1 MEMKEDAWEAELEQI
16 VTQYTD
22 MLFRISYSMC
32 GIAAD
37 AEDIL
42 QNVFL
47 KLCAKRPH
55 FRDDAHCRA
64 WLIRVTINE
73 TKNALRFR
81 AVRREED
88 IAPLEE
94 ILPDR
99 EQQEVFRDI
108 LLLPARYK
116 IVLQLYYVEGY
127 KTAEIAEILKIS
139 PAAVRKRLE
148 KGRKQIPQPFT
159 LYASASDVTGE
170 VDLAA
175 NGVLEWGEGT
185 LFLHFGRSGG
195 DIDRVDLYNEAGRL
209 TCYFDVENAESG
221 AAWTRATLSVPYDDY
236 AAYVQDAENPTHEEL
251 AALLQAEY
259 EKSDPLDGVTDEME
273 RFAQQYG
280 AAEIDFAPL
289 ITGFDIFT
297 KGDSGSAAVYLEN
310 PDAAVLE
317 PVHDAQSLSVV
328 GGEGVE
334 WYLDPAQAG
343 EGFTDAIEV
352 DVCFENGR
360 TLSGRIKIE
369 WADGSFRA
377 HFETDG

>member
-47 KLCAKRPH
+47 QLCVKRPH

-64 WLIRVTINE
+64 WLIRVT
-73 TKNALRFR
+73 
-81 AVRREED
+81 
-88 IAPLEE
+88 
-94 ILPDR
+94 
-99 EQQEVFRDI
+99 
-108 LLLPARYK
+108 
-116 IVLQLYYVEGY
+116 
-127 KTAEIAEILKIS
+127 
-139 PAAVRKRLE
+139 
-148 KGRKQIPQPFT
+148 
-159 LYASASDVTGE
+159 
-170 VDLAA
+170 
-175 NGVLEWGEGT
+175 
-185 LFLHFGRSGG
+185 
-195 DIDRVDLYNEAGRL
+195 
-209 TCYFDVENAESG
+209 
-221 AAWTRATLSVPYDDY
+221 
-236 AAYVQDAENPTHEEL
+236 
-251 AALLQAEY
+251 
-259 EKSDPLDGVTDEME
+259 
-273 RFAQQYG
+273 
-280 AAEIDFAPL
+280 IDFAPL

-369 WADGSFRA
+369 WADGRFRA

>member
-1 MEMKEDAWEAELEQI
+1 MNLQTYRDTMLHIRAPEGTEQRILEACRSQGGKKKRVAWRL
-16 VTQYTD
+16 V
-22 MLFRISYSMC
+22 
-32 GIAAD
+32 
-37 AEDIL
+37 
-42 QNVFL
+42 
-47 KLCAKRPH
+47 
-55 FRDDAHCRA
+55 
-64 WLIRVTINE
+64 
-73 TKNALRFR
+73 
-81 AVRREED
+81 
-88 IAPLEE
+88 
-94 ILPDR
+94 
-99 EQQEVFRDI
+99 
-108 LLLPARYK
+108 
-116 IVLQLYYVEGY
+116 
-127 KTAEIAEILKIS
+127 
-139 PAAVRKRLE
+139 PAAALAVLLAVLVPAF
-148 KGRKQIPQPFT
+148 GGALFPQPFT

-236 AAYVQDAENPTHEEL
+236 AACVQDAENPTHEEL

-289 ITGFDIFT
+289 ITGFDVFT

-334 WYLDPAQAG
+334 WYHDPAQAG
-343 EGFTDAIEV
+343 EGFTDAIED

-369 WADGSFRA
+369 WADGNFRA

>member
-1 MEMKEDAWEAELEQI
+1 M
-16 VTQYTD
+16 
-22 MLFRISYSMC
+22 
-32 GIAAD
+32 
-37 AEDIL
+37 
-42 QNVFL
+42 
-47 KLCAKRPH
+47 
-55 FRDDAHCRA
+55 
-64 WLIRVTINE
+64 
-73 TKNALRFR
+73 
-81 AVRREED
+81 
-88 IAPLEE
+88 
-94 ILPDR
+94 
-99 EQQEVFRDI
+99 
-108 LLLPARYK
+108 
-116 IVLQLYYVEGY
+116 
-127 KTAEIAEILKIS
+127 
-139 PAAVRKRLE
+139 
-148 KGRKQIPQPFT
+148 
-159 LYASASDVTGE
+159 
-170 VDLAA
+170 
-175 NGVLEWGEGT
+175 
-185 LFLHFGRSGG
+185 
-195 DIDRVDLYNEAGRL
+195 
-209 TCYFDVENAESG
+209 ENAESG

-236 AAYVQDAENPTHEEL
+236 AACVQDAENPTHEEL

-297 KGDSGSAAVYLEN
+297 KGDSGSVAVYLEN